1 MEDWTVWEIVAYVD
15 GRNEAYA
22 KDDRP
27 DPMSNDE
34 FDELLAVHNLSNS
47 VN

>member
-1 MEDWTVWEIVAYVD
+1 MVAYID

-27 DPMSNDE
+27 EAMSNDE
-34 FDELLAVHNLSNS
+34 FDELLEKHNIKS

>member
-1 MEDWTVWEIVAYVD
+1 MWEIVAYVD
-15 GRNEAYA
+15 GRNENYA

-27 DPMSNDE
+27 EAMSNEE
-34 FDELLAVHNLSNS
+34 FDELLSIHNIPHS